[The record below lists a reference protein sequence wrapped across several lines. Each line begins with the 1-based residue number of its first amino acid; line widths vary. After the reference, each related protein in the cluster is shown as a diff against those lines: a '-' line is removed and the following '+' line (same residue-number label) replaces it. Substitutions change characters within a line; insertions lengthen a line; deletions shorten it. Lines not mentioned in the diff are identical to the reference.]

1 MKVEQFTRII
11 IKRSSVPNEIATLA
25 PLSINGTY
33 DHTLLP
39 AWKTTDIYIGEFFM
53 NQSDENLWIRF
64 NSTTIKK
71 VLFESDVL
79 IGLSGSSGT
88 DGTSGTDG
96 SDADCLWELITYG
109 ISPKTVD
116 KNVGIGAA
124 CGPIPGRLQVTG
136 GINLIS
142 GQFYMKGSSGAAG
155 QVLISSGAGDIPYWG
170 SMIWETTN
178 YGISPITTSTKVGIG
193 AASGPINGKL
203 QVTGGINLRSS
214 PFYMNGV
221 AGSAGQYLM
230 SNGNALPSWS
240 TVTSTALKITT
251 GAGAGK
257 ILYSDASGNASW
269 GDPIWYVDG
278 NDNVAQTSPH
288 LSTTINGLKF
298 DISGLSVN
306 GFVNID
312 IFGNLRSANGTSKT
326 LSFRDRDGQIKHVSF
341 ANGICTGHS

>member
-170 SMIWETTN
+170 SMIWETTAW
-178 YGISPITTSTKVGIG
+178 GISPITTRDTNVGIG
-193 AASGPINGKL
+193 AASVPKGGKL

-214 PFYMNGV
+214 PFYMKGI

-230 SNGNALPSWS
+230 SNGDAATPSWS
-240 TVTSTALKITT
+240 TV
-251 GAGAGK
+251 
-257 ILYSDASGNASW
+257 
-269 GDPIWYVDG
+269 DPIWYVDG
-278 NDNVAQTSPH
+278 NDNVNQTSPH